1 MKLIGLTMI
10 IYFVT
15 SYSWSMNTLFFNPS
29 EFFSSV
35 IESQIKTSKQ
45 QKMWEEKQNI
55 ESPKKVTIK
64 TIVNN
69 NPQPQE
75 IQEGIQE
82 EIQEEIQESI
92 SRDTWY
98 DVPDVVTNEKNESV
112 DTDPLLDSND
122 YEEIVFSDVFDS
134 EYRNED

>member
-35 IESQIKTSKQ
+35 IESQIKTSNQ

-55 ESPKKVTIK
+55 ESPKKVIIK
-64 TIVNN
+64 TITND
-69 NPQPQE
+69 NPQSQ
-75 IQEGIQE
+75 

-92 SRDTWY
+92 GISSNTWY
-98 DVPDVVTNEKNESV
+98 DIPDVVTNEKNESV

>member
-1 MKLIGLTMI
+1 MI

-35 IESQIKTSKQ
+35 IESQIKTSNQ

-55 ESPKKVTIK
+55 ESPKKVIIK
-64 TIVNN
+64 TITND
-69 NPQPQE
+69 NPQSQ
-75 IQEGIQE
+75 

-92 SRDTWY
+92 SSDTWF
-98 DVPDVVTNEKNESV
+98 DIPDVVTNEKNESV

>member
-35 IESQIKTSKQ
+35 IESQIKTSNQ

-55 ESPKKVTIK
+55 ESPKKVIIK
-64 TIVNN
+64 TITND
-69 NPQPQE
+69 NPQSQ
-75 IQEGIQE
+75 

-92 SRDTWY
+92 SSDTWF
-98 DVPDVVTNEKNESV
+98 DIPDVVTNEKNESV

-122 YEEIVFSDVFDS
+122 YEEIVFTDVFDS

>member
-1 MKLIGLTMI
+1 MKLVGLTMI

-35 IESQIKTSKQ
+35 IESQIKTSNQ

-55 ESPKKVTIK
+55 ESPKKVIIK
-64 TIVNN
+64 TITND
-69 NPQPQE
+69 NPQSQE
-75 IQEGIQE
+75 TQE
-82 EIQEEIQESI
+82 ETQEEIQESI
-92 SRDTWY
+92 SSDTWF
-98 DVPDVVTNEKNESV
+98 DIPGVVTNEKNESV

>member
-1 MKLIGLTMI
+1 MKLVGLTMI

-35 IESQIKTSKQ
+35 IESQIKTSNQ

-55 ESPKKVTIK
+55 ESPKKVIIK
-64 TIVNN
+64 TITND
-69 NPQPQE
+69 NPQSQE
-75 IQEGIQE
+75 T
-82 EIQEEIQESI
+82 QEEIQESI
-92 SRDTWY
+92 SSDTWF
-98 DVPDVVTNEKNESV
+98 DIPGVVTNEKNESV

-122 YEEIVFSDVFDS
+122 YEEIVFSDVFDE
-134 EYRNED
+134 EYRQDH